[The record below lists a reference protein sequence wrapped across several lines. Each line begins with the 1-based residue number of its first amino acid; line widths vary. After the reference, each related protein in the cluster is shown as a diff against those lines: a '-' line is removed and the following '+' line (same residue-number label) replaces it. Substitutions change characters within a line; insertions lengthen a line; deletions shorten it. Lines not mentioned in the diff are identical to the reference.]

1 MLAILML
8 VLTTYTERK
17 MQKAIL
23 DVTTGEMTFVP
34 LSAEEIAEREKIAQ
48 EQAEKLKER
57 QQAEAEAAAAKA
69 ALLDKLG
76 ITEDEARLLLGGN

>member
-1 MLAILML
+1 ML

-17 MQKAIL
+17 MEKAIL
-23 DVTTGEMTFVP
+23 DVSTGEMTFVP

-57 QQAEAEAAAAKA
+57 QQAKAEAAAAKA
-69 ALLDKLG
+69 ALLAKLG
-76 ITEDEARLLLGGN
+76 ITEEEAKLLLS